1 MSPEE
6 FTLGA
11 EIDEV
16 TNVFNMGA
24 TAFYLLGGERDRS
37 LAKWEAGEQL
47 YKVAAKAVAPDRDS
61 RYSSLAEFY
70 EAWTRALKA

>member
-6 FTLGA
+6 FELGA
-11 EIDEV
+11 PIDEV

-24 TAFYLLGGERDRS
+24 TAFCLLGGERDRS
-37 LAKWEAGEQL
+37 LAKWEDL
-47 YKVAAKAVAPDRDS
+47 

-70 EAWTRALKA
+70 DAWVAAVVRLPDGNGQGINLE

>member
-24 TAFYLLGGERDRS
+24 TAFCLLGGERDRS
-37 LAKWEAGEQL
+37 LAKWEAGEPL
-47 YKVAAKAVAPDRDS
+47 YEVAAKATAADRNS

-70 EAWTRALKA
+70 EAWARALKA